1 MSWLTRS
8 SSRGNVA
15 TCLSIALDII
25 GLFVQFV
32 FGFVV
37 SVTPEHWKR
46 VAELFE
52 AAVEHEPA
60 ARADFLA
67 RATAGD
73 AALADEVLRLLA
85 SDENAGTFLNNPAG
99 LNSDESSSKTA
110 RDPFIGRILSHYR
123 RA

>member
-1 MSWLTRS
+1 M
-8 SSRGNVA
+8 
-15 TCLSIALDII
+15 SIALDII

-73 AALADEVLRLLA
+73 AALAEEVLRLLA
-85 SDENAGTFLNNPAG
+85 SDENAGTFLNHPAG
-99 LNSDESSSKTA
+99 VNSYESSESSSKTA
-110 RDPFIGRILSHYR
+110 LDPFIGRILSHYR
-123 RA
+123 VEARLGSGG